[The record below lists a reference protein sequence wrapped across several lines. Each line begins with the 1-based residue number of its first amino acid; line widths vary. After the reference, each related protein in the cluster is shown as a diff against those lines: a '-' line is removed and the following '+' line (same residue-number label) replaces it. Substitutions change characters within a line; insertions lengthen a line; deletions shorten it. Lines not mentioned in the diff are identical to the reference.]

1 MCVDGAQN
9 VLTGLGVLRSNVTEI
24 ALSCNINTIYSG
36 MQIKYK
42 VTFMTDKV
50 FLLQFR
56 GVCA

>member
-1 MCVDGAQN
+1 VCVDGAQN

-42 VTFMTDKV
+42 VTFMT
-50 FLLQFR
+50 
-56 GVCA
+56 